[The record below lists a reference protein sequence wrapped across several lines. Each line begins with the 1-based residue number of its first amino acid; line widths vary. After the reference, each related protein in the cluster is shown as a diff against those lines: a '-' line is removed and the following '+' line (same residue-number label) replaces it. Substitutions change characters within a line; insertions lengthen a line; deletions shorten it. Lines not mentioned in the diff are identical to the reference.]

1 MNLRILG
8 AVLVVAGCGGFGFA
22 VAAGYRR
29 EERAMQMLIRAI
41 DYMICELRYRM
52 TALPELCILSSQQCT
67 GPVRTALAQVSALL
81 SRQACPDAAG
91 CMEAALASSVKL
103 PEAAKRNLRLLGA
116 SLGRFDAQGQLQ
128 GLESVKELAQRDL
141 AGLRSGLEGKLRSC
155 RTLGLC
161 AGAALAILL
170 I

>member
-1 MNLRILG
+1 MNLRLMG
-8 AVLVVAGCGGFGFA
+8 AILVVAGCGAVGFS

-29 EERAMQMLIRAI
+29 EEQALQRLLQALEI
-41 DYMICELRYRM
+41 MICELRYRN
-52 TALPELCILSSQQCT
+52 TALPELCAMAAQQVGGGIGGVLARLSQLLTQQ
-67 GPVRTALAQVSALL
+67 VF
-81 SRQACPDAAG
+81 PDPAG
-91 CMEAALASSVKL
+91 CMASAIAQWPKL
-103 PEAAKRNLRLLGA
+103 PDAPRRELQLLGT

-128 GLESVKELAQRDL
+128 GLESVKELVQRDL
-141 AGLRSGLEGKLRSC
+141 AGLRSGLEGQLRAC